1 MKLVRVKNIVL
12 MYLIQIRFGGP
23 NMNEVNIVQVH
34 SMLEET
40 DTLISSSCK
49 LSGRIILNMVV
60 SMLFAVIL
68 SFYTDHIEYAIAIS
82 VVAISAVF
90 LNLFVLGDYKTKI
103 KMFEACS
110 TSFKEKHLS
119 TPNIRKK
126 YESHLYEDLNNLL
139 EITERYVKL
148 YKIINIIN
156 VITGLFTIA
165 LFSLVILRMCF

>member
-1 MKLVRVKNIVL
+1 
-12 MYLIQIRFGGP
+12 
-23 NMNEVNIVQVH
+23 MNEVNIFQVH

-49 LSGRIILNMVV
+49 LSGRTIMNMVA
-60 SMLFAVIL
+60 SMVLAVIL
-68 SFYTDHIEYAIAIS
+68 LFYSDHMEYAIMIS
-82 VVAISAVF
+82 VIAILAVF

-119 TPNIRKK
+119 EPKIRKR
-126 YESHLYEDLNNLL
+126 YENLLYEDLNNLL
-139 EITERYVKL
+139 EVTERYVKL

-156 VITGLFTIA
+156 AITGVFTIVLFA
-165 LFSLVILRMCF
+165 LAIVQLYF